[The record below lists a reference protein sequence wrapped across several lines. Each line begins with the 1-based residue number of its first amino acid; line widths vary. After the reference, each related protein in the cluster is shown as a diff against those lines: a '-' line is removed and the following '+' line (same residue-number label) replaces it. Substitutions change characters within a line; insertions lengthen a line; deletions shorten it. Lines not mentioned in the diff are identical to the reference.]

1 MKGRRIERGIL
12 AALTLASLVWT
23 LVWLVGIARTPGF
36 APLVDRAGS
45 ELAAV
50 YERAL
55 AREATPEVL
64 VARLEARL
72 EESPRD
78 WVVIEGLVDLA
89 AVQGVVL
96 PDDLLARIAALDAQD
111 NGWIATGASCAACA
125 WDVAACEV
133 SAALACGV
141 AVNLTVLGDLVALGR
156 EGGRYVAGEAVDT
169 VDVGIAFVGL
179 AAAGLVVASGGTSLV
194 VKGGAA
200 VLRIAHR
207 TGRLAPEVVA
217 VFRNAMNGVDWAR
230 LPGVR
235 GANDLAALARP
246 GAIRPALDLAQDM
259 GRLQEAVGMRQA
271 LHLLGGLDTP
281 AEIARVSR
289 AAEVLGP
296 RTLGA
301 VETMGRSRFLR
312 LGMRMAD
319 EVWAVLAGVLGLIAS
334 GAGLLAPLLARGA
347 KPLLRLL
354 LLAVRRAS
362 P

>member
-12 AALTLASLVWT
+12 AGLTLASLVWT
-23 LVWLVGIARTPGF
+23 GVWAMDIARTPGF
-36 APLVDRAGS
+36 SPLVDRAGS

-55 AREATPEVL
+55 AREATPEAL
-64 VARLEARL
+64 ADRLASRLED
-72 EESPRD
+72 SPRD

-89 AVQGVVL
+89 AAQGVVL
-96 PDDLLARIAALDAQD
+96 PADLMARHAALDQQD

-125 WDVAACEV
+125 WDVAACDL

-156 EGGRYVAGEAVDT
+156 EGGRYLAGEAVDT

-179 AAAGLVVASGGTSLV
+179 AATGLVVASGGTSLV
-194 VKGGAA
+194 VKAGAA

-235 GANDLAALARP
+235 GADDLAALARP
-246 GAIRPALDLAQDM
+246 GAIRPALELAQDM
-259 GRLQEAVGMRQA
+259 GRLQDQVGIRQA
-271 LHLLGGLDTP
+271 LHLVGGLDTP

-301 VETMGRSRFLR
+301 VETLGTSRFLR
-312 LGMRMAD
+312 LGVRMAD

-334 GAGLLAPLLARGA
+334 GAGLLAPLLARAGR
-347 KPLLRLL
+347 PLLRLVL
-354 LLAVRRAS
+354 LVVRRAS

>member
-1 MKGRRIERGIL
+1 MKRRQIERGIL

-23 LVWLVGIARTPGF
+23 GVWAVDIARTPGF
-36 APLVDRAGS
+36 SPLVDRAGS

-72 EESPRD
+72 DESPRD

-89 AVQGVVL
+89 AAQGVVL
-96 PDDLLARIAALDAQD
+96 PEALRQRIAALDAED

-125 WDVAACEV
+125 WDVAACEL

-156 EGGRYVAGEAVDT
+156 EGGRYLAGEAVDT

-179 AAAGLVVASGGTSLV
+179 AATGLVVASGGTSLV

-235 GANDLAALARP
+235 GADDLAALARP
-246 GAIRPALDLAQDM
+246 GAIRPALELAQDM
-259 GRLQEAVGMRQA
+259 GRLQDQLGIRQA
-271 LHLLGGLDTP
+271 LHLVGRMDTP

-289 AAEVLGP
+289 ASDVLGA

-301 VETMGRSRFLR
+301 VETLGTSRFLR
-312 LGMRMAD
+312 LGLRMAD
-319 EVWAVLAGVLGLIAS
+319 EVWAVLAGVLGLMAS
-334 GAGLLAPLLARGA
+334 GAGLLAPLVARAGR
-347 KPLLRLL
+347 PLLRLAL
-354 LLAVRRAS
+354 RAVAR
-362 P
+362 

>member
-12 AALTLASLVWT
+12 AGLTLASLVWT

-36 APLVDRAGS
+36 QPLVDRAGS

-55 AREATPEVL
+55 ARAATPEVL
-64 VARLEARL
+64 GARLEARL
-72 EESPRD
+72 DESPRD

-89 AVQGVVL
+89 AAQGVAL
-96 PDDLLARIAALDAQD
+96 PEALRERIAALDAVD
-111 NGWIATGASCAACA
+111 NGWIAAATSCAACA
-125 WDVAACEV
+125 LDVAACDLSV
-133 SAALACGV
+133 GLACGV
-141 AVNLTVLGDLVALGR
+141 AMNLTVLGDLVALGR
-156 EGGRYVAGEAVDT
+156 EGGRYLAGEAVDS

-179 AAAGLVVASGGTSLV
+179 AATGLVVASGGTSLV

-217 VFRNAMNGVDWAR
+217 VFRGALGGIDWAR
-230 LPGVR
+230 LRVAQPELV
-235 GANDLAALARP
+235 
-246 GAIRPALDLAQDM
+246 RPAVVLAQDM

-271 LHLLGGLDTP
+271 LHLVGRLDTP
-281 AEIARVSR
+281 AEIARAGR
-289 AAEVLGP
+289 AAEALGP

-301 VETMGRSRFLR
+301 FEVLGTSRVLR
-312 LGMRMAD
+312 LGVRMAD

-347 KPLLRLL
+347 KPLLRLAL
-354 LLAVRRAS
+354 RAVAR
-362 P
+362 